1 MDERL
6 AFLLNHSDDIFFVAD
21 TKGNI
26 IYTNASW
33 SYFTEYSREESA
45 GKSLADMSHPDDRNK
60 LADLLQSIISL
71 QNVEGFIS
79 RLEAKNGNFFTVSWS
94 ACYDKKEQLI
104 YASGIYR
111 DENLNIRNPY
121 NISDKVQHVLANLT
135 EGFFMLDRYW
145 RINAFNP
152 AFQKLVK
159 MTGNE
164 LYGADFRLID
174 QLTTTEE
181 VVPKFEVAFE
191 TNTPQQLQYYDKHC
205 KGWLRLNIYPYKGE
219 LIVFIRD
226 ISHIKIE
233 QLILELEK
241 KVLQLNFMA
250 EYPLSKIA
258 EKLLVGIESIFPE
271 MYCSILGVDREQ
283 EKIYHLA
290 APRLPQEYCT
300 AINGTRIGP
309 KAGSCGTAAY
319 HREQVVVSDIAKS
332 PLWEDYKQYILPY
345 GLKACWSTPVISPK
359 GTQVLAT
366 FAIYYDTEREPGK
379 DELQMIDRTINIL
392 RALIES
398 KRNEEH
404 TAEQTRRL
412 QDIAAISSHN
422 IRRPVATIMGLV
434 NLFDRK
440 KLDNPLNRDI
450 ISHLETT
457 ALELDDVIHIIV
469 EKTINV

>member
-1 MDERL
+1 MDVRL

-21 TKGNI
+21 TKGSI
-26 IYTNASW
+26 IYTNSSW
-33 SYFTEYSREESA
+33 THFTEYSREECA
-45 GKSLADMSHPDDRNK
+45 GKTLADLSHPEDRNK
-60 LADLLQSIISL
+60 LAELFKSIVTLRNI
-71 QNVEGFIS
+71 EGFIS
-79 RLEAKNGNFFTVSWS
+79 RLETRSGNFLTISWS
-94 ACYDKKEQLI
+94 ACFDKEEKLI
-104 YASGIYR
+104 YASGIYC
-111 DENLNIRNPY
+111 DQDLNIRNPH

-135 EGFFMLDRYW
+135 EGFFMLDRHW

-159 MTGNE
+159 MTGDE
-164 LYGADFRLID
+164 LYGVDFRLID
-174 QLTTTEE
+174 KLTTTAE
-181 VVPKFEVAFE
+181 VIPMFE
-191 TNTPQQLQYYDKHC
+191 TAYQTIEPQQLQYYDNYC

-226 ISHIKIE
+226 ISQIKIE

-241 KVLQLNFMA
+241 KVLQLNFMP
-250 EYPLSKIA
+250 EYPLAKIT
-258 EKLLVGIESIFPE
+258 EKLLVGIETIFPE
-271 MYCSILGVDREQ
+271 MYCSILEVDREQ
-283 EKIYHLA
+283 EKVYHIA
-290 APRLPQEYCT
+290 APRLPAEYCK
-300 AINGTRIGP
+300 AINGSPIGP

-319 HREQVVVSDIAKS
+319 HREQIVVSDIANS
-332 PLWEDYKQYILPY
+332 PLWDDYKQYILPY

-359 GTQVLAT
+359 STQVLAT
-366 FAIYYDTEREPGK
+366 FAIYYDTVREPGK
-379 DELQMIDRTINIL
+379 DELRMIDRTINIL

-404 TAEQTRRL
+404 TAEQTKRL

-434 NLFDRK
+434 NLFDK
-440 KLDNPLNRDI
+440 KNLDNPLNRDI